1 MREALPTTVS
11 VNELRV
17 DEADFEIVQHGWLVE
32 VAERCE
38 VILAHQDVRVS
49 QVRQVLCFGVQE
61 VLEALRT
68 KHTCLF
74 FLISMHN
81 RPSGSWNTDRT
92 CKLCT
97 EKPPASRFIP
107 IFLLLRLF

>member
-1 MREALPTTVS
+1 MREALPTAVG

-61 VLEALRT
+61 VLEALRI
-68 KHTCLF
+68 K
-74 FLISMHN
+74 
-81 RPSGSWNTDRT
+81 RT
-92 CKLCT
+92 CNFFTYFYAQQTIWELEQNYTQKS
-97 EKPPASRFIP
+97 PQPQG
-107 IFLLLRLF
+107 LFQYYYYY

>member
-1 MREALPTTVS
+1 MREALPTAVS

-61 VLEALRT
+61 VFEALKI
-68 KHTCLF
+68 KHTCNF
-74 FLISMHN
+74 FYKL
-81 RPSGSWNTDRT
+81 
-92 CKLCT
+92 LCT
-97 EKPPASRFIP
+97 TDHLGAGTQT
-107 IFLLLRLF
+107 